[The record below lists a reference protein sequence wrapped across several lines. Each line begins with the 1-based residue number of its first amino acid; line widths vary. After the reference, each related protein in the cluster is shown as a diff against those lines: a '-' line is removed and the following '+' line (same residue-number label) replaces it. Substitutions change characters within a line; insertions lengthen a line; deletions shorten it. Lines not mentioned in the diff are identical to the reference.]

1 MHIKGMSI
9 PMTMI
14 TLMIKS
20 ITLMTI
26 MTTGTA
32 TRFLTGTTMT
42 TPKIPM
48 KGMIR
53 TYIPMS
59 MITGTEK
66 LKTVHL
72 RTYTTTVMIFFMRT
86 IIPTIRSMRVWY
98 IRFSVIPCGTG
109 LALF

>member
-42 TPKIPM
+42 TPKTLM
-48 KGMIR
+48 KSTIGISMPTGMN
-53 TYIPMS
+53 
-59 MITGTEK
+59 TGG

-72 RTYTTTVMIFFMRT
+72 HTYTSMAMIFFMRT

-98 IRFSVIPCGTG
+98 IKFSVIPCGTG
-109 LALF
+109 LAPF